1 MTDRIKLN
9 FKLFGDFLYMA
20 EGDDH
25 WHSLSEL
32 PSTGIGKKQRAFLI
46 YLLLNHQ
53 RKITSVELMEHFW
66 SEDGKSP
73 TNSLKNTLHK
83 TRTLLHSMFPMCG
96 DLILTQNGGYVWS
109 SDVSIQ
115 LDTEQFE
122 AMYRAGKT
130 LPASER
136 IVQEHEAFSLY
147 GGDILA
153 GVSLDWLDYLN
164 TYYRSVFIDLCK
176 SLVLLLQEDER
187 LDDVIHICR
196 HAYALSPETEEFTV
210 CFMRAL
216 ISTGTP
222 ALAIKHYEEYQAM
235 LRREFDLA
243 PSEQV
248 DEIYALAVDFN
259 SKEENYSEELIRQ
272 LTQLPDSPKAFQCS
286 LLVFRNLVQLELR
299 SMMRN
304 NQDSSIVLININ
316 KSDTKTFSTDMRRLE
331 RTLLYGLRAADPFT
345 RLNLGGVAL
354 LLPGASEENSH
365 RVMDRI
371 KHNFHTTYPKSTAHL
386 KYHVFPLKPE
396 R

>member
-20 EGDDH
+20 EGDDQ
-25 WHSLSEL
+25 WHSLDEL
-32 PSTGIGKKQRAFLI
+32 PNTGIGKKQRAFLI

-53 RKITSVELMEHFW
+53 RKITSVELMERFW

-83 TRTLLHSMFPMCG
+83 TRTLLHSMFPMCE

-122 AMYRAGKT
+122 AMYRASKT
-130 LPASER
+130 LPVSER
-136 IVQEHEAFSLY
+136 IVQEQEAFSLY
-147 GGDILA
+147 SGDILA
-153 GVSLDWLDYLN
+153 GTSFDWLDHLN

-176 SLVLLLQEDER
+176 SLVLLLQEDDHLE
-187 LDDVIHICR
+187 DVIRICR
-196 HAYALSPETEEFTV
+196 YAYTLSPETEEFTI

-216 ISTGTP
+216 ISSGTP
-222 ALAIKHYEEYQAM
+222 ALAIKHYEEYQTM
-235 LRREFDLA
+235 LRREFGLS

-259 SKEENYSEELIRQ
+259 SKTENYSEELIRQ
-272 LTQLPDSPKAFQCS
+272 LTQLPESPKAFQCS

-316 KSDTKTFSTDMRRLE
+316 KSDTKNFSTDMRRLE
-331 RTLLYGLRAADPFT
+331 RTLLYSLRAADPFT
-345 RLNLGGVAL
+345 RLNLGGIAL
-354 LLPGASEENSH
+354 LLPGASEENAH

-371 KHNFHTTYPKSTAHL
+371 AHSFHTTYPKSTAQL
-386 KYHVFPLKPE
+386 KYRVFPLESE